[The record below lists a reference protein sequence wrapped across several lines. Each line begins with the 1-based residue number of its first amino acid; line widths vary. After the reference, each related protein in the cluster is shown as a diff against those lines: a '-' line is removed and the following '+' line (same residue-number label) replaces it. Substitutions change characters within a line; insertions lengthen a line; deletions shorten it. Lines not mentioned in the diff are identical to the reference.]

1 MPLLSYRG
9 DLDETMLART
19 AIKQHGEEEEKERSE
34 IVRKVDQDKAARV
47 KIADNNSFLK
57 GFQYL

>member
-47 KIADNNSFLK
+47 KNS
-57 GFQYL
+57 